1 MTARLPGRAGAV
13 RAAIATLVRLIG
25 CVFALGA
32 GGQPAWAQTTDQEFW
47 PEVNVFV
54 KTSEQTRLMFLAA
67 RSRDRE
73 YANAVDRTTGVH
85 FDVFTQRLPSWWL
98 TALPSMEQHWGG
110 WFRFGYNHIVAFDG
124 PGANENRWFAETTL
138 RSKPLLAGVQVANR
152 SRIEARDIK
161 DQWSWRYRNRTRI
174 ERTFESVAVFGDTVG
189 GSLQDIGLV
198 QLSPYVMLEFF
209 YDSRISGWSRRYLQ
223 AGVEFEFARGWG
235 LDLYMAAQD
244 GLNGST
250 ASVNALGVV
259 LTLRY

>member
-32 GGQPAWAQTTDQEFW
+32 GGQPAWAQSTDQEFW

-54 KTSEQTRLMFLAA
+54 KTSEQTRLMFLAS

-73 YANAVDRTTGVH
+73 YANAVDSTTGVH

-98 TALPSMEQHWGG
+98 TALPSMEQHWGV

-189 GSLQDIGLV
+189 GSLQDVGLV